1 MNEEQIVLI
10 KDGKRL
16 DGRAPNELRPVT
28 VKAGILKNADG
39 SALFAFGSTRVV
51 AGVYGPKPVH
61 PRHLE
66 NPEKAI
72 LRTIYSMAPFSTQ
85 ERVRPGP
92 SRRSIE
98 ISMVVRKALEPVLFL
113 EEFPKTMIDI
123 YIEILQADASTRCA
137 AINAAAVALA
147 DAGIPMRDLVA
158 SCSVGKIDGQIVI
171 DIAGKE
177 DEFGDVD
184 LPVAYYPRKKML
196 TLLQMDGII
205 TKEEIK
211 KAVSLAIKGCEK
223 IYEKQK
229 EALRKEYT
237 ELELTI

>member
-1 MNEEQIVLI
+1 MDEIKLI
-10 KDGKRL
+10 ENGRRL
-16 DGRAPNELRPVT
+16 DGRLPNELRPVT

-39 SALFAFGSTRVV
+39 SALFAFGNTKVI

-66 NPEKAI
+66 NPEKAV
-72 LRTIYSMAPFSTQ
+72 LRTIYSMAPFSTK

-92 SRRSIE
+92 SRRSME

-113 EEFPKTMIDI
+113 NEFPKTMIDV
-123 YIEILQADASTRCA
+123 YMEIVQADASTRCA

-158 SCSVGKIDGQIVI
+158 SCSVGKVDGQIVI
-171 DIAGKE
+171 DVAGKE
-177 DEFGDVD
+177 DEYGDVD
-184 LPVAYYPRKKML
+184 LPITYYPRKKMI

-205 TKEEIK
+205 SKEELK
-211 KAVSLAIKGCEK
+211 KAVSLAIKGAEK

-229 EALRKEYT
+229 EALRKKYT
-237 ELELTI
+237 EFEIDI

>member
-1 MNEEQIVLI
+1 MKNEEILLI

-16 DGRAPNELRPVT
+16 DGRLPNEMRPVT
-28 VKAGILKNADG
+28 VKAGILRNADG
-39 SALFAFGSTRVV
+39 SALFAFGKTIVV

-66 NPEKAI
+66 DPERAI
-72 LRTIYSMAPFSTQ
+72 LRTIYSMAPFSTE
-85 ERVRPGP
+85 ERIRPGP
-92 SRRSIE
+92 SRRSTE

-113 EEFPKTMIDI
+113 EEFPKTMIDV

-137 AINAAAVALA
+137 AINAASVALA
-147 DAGIPMRDLVA
+147 DAGIPMRDLISSV
-158 SCSVGKIDGQIVI
+158 SVGKINGQIVV

-184 LPVAYYPRKKML
+184 FPIAYYPRRKQI
-196 TLLQMDGII
+196 TLMQMDGII
-205 TKEEIK
+205 TKDEIK
-211 KAVSLAIKGCEK
+211 EAVQLAIKGCEK

-229 EALRKEYT
+229 ESLRKEYT
-237 ELELTI
+237 ELEPNL